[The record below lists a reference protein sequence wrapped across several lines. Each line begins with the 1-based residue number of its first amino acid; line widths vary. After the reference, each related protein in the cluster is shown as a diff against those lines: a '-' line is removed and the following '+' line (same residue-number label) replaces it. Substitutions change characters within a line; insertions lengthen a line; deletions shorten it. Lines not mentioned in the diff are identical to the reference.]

1 MSRIEKFPVCECRT
15 AQCWNSSTLLS
26 LEKDGEYRT
35 KSSPFEKKKAIRTET
50 MFQNTSADGTE
61 QEAMSGNGQDVTPS
75 GP

>member
-1 MSRIEKFPVCECRT
+1 MVNTGQSP
-15 AQCWNSSTLLS
+15 LL
-26 LEKDGEYRT
+26 LK
-35 KSSPFEKKKAIRTET
+35 KKKAIRTET